1 VHVRLGILVALGLAV
16 AALPAGAARS
26 VSPGSWTVFH
36 YDVTHTGVNP
46 NETILSRANVRRLHV
61 LWERKVPKTDGGIVN
76 SSIAVGSGAVY
87 VGSSDGY
94 LYSFRRPGGALRWRV
109 KTGRGIQSS
118 PAIANGTVYVGSN
131 DGYLYA
137 FRARTGARL
146 WRVKTGI
153 LVGSSSPTV
162 VGGVVYMGTLTTRDM
177 GGALFA
183 VDAQRGAVV
192 WTADLFTSASAS
204 SPSVLGDTV
213 YIGNSSGDVLA
224 FPKTCT
230 TPCHPKWLYEL
241 DAPEIGTPVVAD
253 GKIFVSADSEGGSF
267 VYALPASCGE
277 FVCEPLWHGNTVTP
291 FTFATPAVS
300 DGVVYTQGFKL
311 YAFPEDCGTGNALC
325 TPLWRGEAK
334 GSTSPV
340 VANGVVYA
348 GSVTSTLYAFAVGC
362 GSGGKTCKPLYRG
375 PAARGQPFASSPV
388 VVAGKVYYGSG
399 TRVRA
404 FALSR

>member
-1 VHVRLGILVALGLAV
+1 MRSLLIALGVGVLL
-16 AALPAGAARS
+16 LPAGSLASGA
-26 VSPGSWTVFH
+26 VSPGRWATFH

-46 NETILSRANVRRLHV
+46 TETILGRSNVGRLHI
-61 LWERKVPKTDGGIVN
+61 LWERKVRNVDGGIVN
-76 SSIAVGSGAVY
+76 SSIAVGSNSAY

-94 LYSFRRPGGALRWRV
+94 LYSYRRPAGVFRGRV

-118 PAIANGTVYVGSN
+118 PAIAGGIVYFGSN

-137 FRARTGARL
+137 LNVRTGGRV
-146 WRVKTGI
+146 WRVKTGL

-162 VGGVVYMGTLTTRDM
+162 VGGVVYIGTLTDVQM

-183 VDAQRGAVV
+183 IDARSGAVL
-192 WTADLFTSASAS
+192 WTADLLSSASAS
-204 SPSVLGDTV
+204 SPSVVGDTV
-213 YIGNSSGDVLA
+213 YIGNSNGNVLA
-224 FPKTCT
+224 YPTACE
-230 TPCHPKWLYEL
+230 TPCRPKWLYEL
-241 DAPEIGTPVVAD
+241 GNGLEMGTPVVAD

-291 FTFATPAVS
+291 FTFATPAVA
-300 DGVVYTQGFKL
+300 DGVVYTQGFKV
-311 YAFPEDCGTGNALC
+311 YAFPENCGTGDALC
-325 TPLWRGEAK
+325 TPVWRGDAK

-348 GSVTSTLYAFAVGC
+348 GSADGRLYAFAVGC
-362 GSGGKTCKPLYRG
+362 GSGGRTCRPLYRG
-375 PAARGQPFASSPV
+375 PRSPGQPFASSPA
-388 VVAGKVYYGSG
+388 VVAGKVYYGAA

-404 FALSR
+404 FALKR

>member
-1 VHVRLGILVALGLAV
+1 MMSRRALPLAVLALTAGALAPAVALSGGAV
-16 AALPAGAARS
+16 A
-26 VSPGSWTVFH
+26 PGSWPVFH

-46 NETILSRANVRRLHV
+46 TETVLSRESVRQLHV
-61 LWERKVPKTDGGIVN
+61 LWDRKVPNKDGGIVN

-94 LYSFRRPGGALRWRV
+94 LYSFRRAGGALRWKA

-137 FRARTGARL
+137 FRAKTGVRL

-162 VGGVVYMGTLTTRDM
+162 VGGVVYMGTLTTTEM

-183 VDAQRGAVV
+183 VDAQSGAVL
-192 WTADLFTSASAS
+192 WTADLLTSASAS
-204 SPSVLGDTV
+204 SPSVVGDTV

-224 FPKTCT
+224 YPRTCT

-253 GKIFVSADSEGGSF
+253 GKIFVSADGEGGSF

-277 FVCEPLWHGNTVTP
+277 FTCEPLWHGNTVTP
-291 FTFATPAVS
+291 FTFASPAVS

-311 YAFPEDCGTGNALC
+311 YAFPENCGTGNAVC

-340 VANGVVYA
+340 VVNGVVYA
-348 GSVTSTLYAFAVGC
+348 GSVTSSLHAFAIGC

-375 PAARGQPFASSPV
+375 PPARGQP
-388 VVAGKVYYGSG
+388 
-399 TRVRA
+399 
-404 FALSR
+404 